1 MSTITDLSIVYDYLP
16 IDERLFLK
24 LAELINSKLNVL
36 VNFRPVPT
44 CNYCLRLNGN
54 TPKGKASIYFNV
66 PN

>member
-44 CNYCLRLNGN
+44 CNYCLR
-54 TPKGKASIYFNV
+54 
-66 PN
+66 